1 MAWPSAAQAQVLR
14 VVARTRV
21 VSLNE
26 RACVSRF
33 SAGTRTF
40 SSVMSACHTE
50 RSDTLPSM
58 TFAW

>member
-26 RACVSRF
+26 RAPGSRF
-33 SAGTRTF
+33 SAGTHTF
-40 SSVMSACHTE
+40 SSVISACHTE
-50 RSDTLPSM
+50 RSDTFPSM
-58 TFAW
+58 TRAW

>member
-1 MAWPSAAQAQVLR
+1 MLR

-26 RACVSRF
+26 RAPGSRF

-40 SSVMSACHTE
+40 SSVISACHTE
-50 RSDTLPSM
+50 RSDTFPSM
-58 TFAW
+58 TWAW